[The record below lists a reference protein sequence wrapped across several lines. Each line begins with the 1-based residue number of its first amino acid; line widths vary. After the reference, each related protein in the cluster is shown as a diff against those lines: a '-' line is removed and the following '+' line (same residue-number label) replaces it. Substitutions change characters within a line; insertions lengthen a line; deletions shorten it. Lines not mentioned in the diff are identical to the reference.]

1 MYRHILIATDG
12 SERASKGV
20 QHGLAL
26 AGVLHWLLPA
36 GDEAAP

>member
-1 MYRHILIATDG
+1 MYRHIRIATDG

-26 AGVLHWLLPA
+26 AARLPLLLA
-36 GDEAAP
+36 VRSIS